1 MKNPKKL
8 LFVII
13 AIVVVMV
20 VIVAYY
26 VSQMNTP
33 RYIFDKTIN
42 QYLSSN
48 EENLDFK
55 TMKLNADLEMSID
68 SEESDIKEVSEFLN
82 DTKFS
87 FNTELDKEKQEEII
101 GIKMTK
107 AEEEL
112 VNAKAKLETESK
124 NLYVD
129 LGEFFKKTIQL
140 DMSEMS
146 DEFAELADTNSVTF
160 GQQINS
166 KKALEIMRKEIKAQL
181 KDEYFS
187 SEKVTIDDENLT
199 KNQLKLTAKQL
210 VEAMKNMYQNLA
222 ENEEYIACFEEGE
235 KVKETF
241 EKAAEQFGDFDLEE
255 AENVDVEINIYTK
268 GIAKNIKR
276 VAIVIQ
282 EEDEKATIE
291 IKKLNDEEYEYKVF
305 ENEEQE
311 FEGTLKVKT
320 DDDKFEF
327 EISVKADETEVKLK
341 ITGNVVYDE
350 ELSDFDTENAISYQ
364 ELTTEDI
371 YELFGNFMNSKLY
384 KITEELS
391 NTNTALLDTDKDEI
405 EEDKEKEKK
414 TSNKEANIIKTYE
427 DTSIKFNIPEGFEA
441 YSQESDSYKLF
452 EKKLND
458 GSIEVDVASEYST
471 LEEYIKD
478 VKEKAEYYEKEDN
491 YENVKMSDVEEVDID
506 GNKFKKITISYNY
519 EFLDD
524 KTPVTEAYIAYEV
537 DKNNLYTVEINGA
550 NLIKDSELQQFLKIE
565 KLD

>member
-1 MKNPKKL
+1 MDMKNPKKL

-13 AIVVVMV
+13 ATVVVIV

-26 VSQMNTP
+26 VSKTNAP

-55 TMKLNADLEMSID
+55 TMQLNADLEMSID
-68 SEESDIKEVSEFLN
+68 SEESDAKEVSEFLN
-82 DTKFS
+82 DAKFS
-87 FNTELDKEKQEEII
+87 VSTEVDREKQEEII
-101 GIKMTK
+101 GIKMLK
-107 AEEEL
+107 SEEEL
-112 VNAKAKLETESK
+112 INAKAKLEAESQ
-124 NLYVD
+124 NLYVN

-140 DMSEMS
+140 DMSEIS
-146 DEFAELADTNSVTF
+146 GETAEFANTNSITF
-160 GQQINS
+160 AQQINS
-166 KKALEIMRKEIKAQL
+166 KKALEIIKKEIKSQL

-187 SEKVTIDDENLT
+187 SEKATIDDESLT
-199 KNQLKLTAKQL
+199 KNQLKLTARQL
-210 VEAMKNMYQNLA
+210 VDAMKNMYQNLA

-235 KVKETF
+235 KVKETLK
-241 EKAAEQFGDFDLEE
+241 KAAQQFEDLDLEE
-255 AENVDVEINIYTK
+255 AEDVDVEINIYTK

-276 VAIVIQ
+276 IEIATQ
-282 EEDEKATIE
+282 EEDEKAIIE
-291 IKKLNDEEYEYKVF
+291 IKKLNDEEYKYKVF
-305 ENEEQE
+305 DNEEQVL
-311 FEGTLKVKT
+311 EGTLKVET
-320 DDDKFEF
+320 DDDKFEV
-327 EISVKADETEVKLK
+327 EISAKADETEVKLK

-350 ELSDFDTENAISYQ
+350 ELSDFDTENAVSYQ

-371 YELFGNFMNSKLY
+371 YELLGNFMNSKLY

-391 NTNTALLDTDKDEI
+391 NTNSALLDTDKDEI
-405 EEDKEKEKK
+405 EKDNEEKS
-414 TSNKEANIIKTYE
+414 SNKEVNIIKTYE
-427 DTSIKFNIPEGFEA
+427 DVSIKFNIPEGFDA

-471 LEEYIKD
+471 LEEYINE
-478 VKEKAEYYEKEDN
+478 VKEKAEYYEKEDD
-491 YENVKMSDVEEVDID
+491 YENVKMSDVEELDIN

-537 DKNNLYTVEINGA
+537 DKNNLYTVEIDGA
-550 NLIKDSELQQFLKIE
+550 NLMNDSELQQFLRIE